1 MDQGASLKFPVTG
14 VELNQVPF
22 LSYEPGFN
30 YSTIEQGGAL
40 TLSPHPYPTDI
51 VAPLPFTAEDE
62 ATLLWSAAGLGN
74 TSFHSADDTSE
85 TSPSTLLS
93 APYGY
98 HSKTSSPQSVLFT
111 GFNSLKGIHTNS
123 HPGCSRFSGLSG
135 SQTAF
140 GTDNWPAEVGECSQ
154 SYPAANLVSVNSRPV
169 WDANA
174 HSSSSADPV
183 NLWTAPLMNGD
194 PDSNHAP
201 IHGFQSMNDP
211 NVNHDFAFGPMA
223 DTQDFTEPYLTP
235 SLDYHVADSNINS
248 QSTRFEAS
256 NGTMFNRWLGYNPA
270 PAIADELLSQNALR
284 NMEPEVLPE
293 NNDSFP
299 QARAGS
305 PGEAIS
311 SEISPA
317 NHDDHERVKPAVPSA
332 CMECGQSFRTQWQ
345 LDQHCNHEAH
355 AGFMCK
361 CGKGYTRLDVLG
373 RHLKA
378 YQPDLRK
385 YTCSLC
391 NSHSGGK
398 SFTRKDHLTQ
408 HIRGYHHIGNHD
420 DVRLYLCAHSDCLQY
435 REPNF
440 CDLTKEIQLQNR
452 PFANLKEFVQ
462 HMRTVHNEAPYPCD
476 VSGCLRAGGKG
487 YYSRMGL
494 IKHRK
499 REHPD
504 VPKVKVLLSCR
515 LPGCSGNGE
524 NGIINHYMKDHGYSW
539 DFAEGLTNGWTAS

>member
-1 MDQGASLKFPVTG
+1 MAQGASLKFPATG

-22 LSYEPGFN
+22 LSDKSGFN

-40 TLSPHPYPTDI
+40 TLSPNPYPTDI
-51 VAPLPFTAEDE
+51 VAPLPFAAEDE

-235 SLDYHVADSNINS
+235 SLDYHVAGNINA
-248 QSTRFEAS
+248 QSTSGAS
-256 NGTMFNRWLGYNPA
+256 NGTMFDTSLRYNPA

-284 NMEPEVLPE
+284 NMELEVVLPE
-293 NNDSFP
+293 NNESFP
-299 QARAGS
+299 QARARS

-317 NHDDHERVKPAVPSA
+317 NHDDHERVMLADPNA
-332 CMECGQSFRTQWQ
+332 CVECSQSFANGW
-345 LDQHCNHEAH
+345 LLVEHCSNEVH
-355 AGFMCK
+355 AAFMCK
-361 CGKGYTRLDVLG
+361 CGKGYARLDVLG
-373 RHLKA
+373 RHLKT
-378 YQPDLRK
+378 YQLDLRK
-385 YTCSLC
+385 YTCPQC
-391 NSHSGGK
+391 NSHGRGK
-398 SFTRKDHLTQ
+398 SFKRKDHLTQ
-408 HIRGYHHIGNHD
+408 HIRGYHHFGNSHD
-420 DVRLYLCAHSDCLQY
+420 DDCLYLCPHSDCLQY

-440 CDLTKEIQLQNR
+440 CDLTKEIRLRDR
-452 PFANLKEFVQ
+452 PFAHSKEFMQ
-462 HMRTVHNEAPYPCD
+462 HMRSVHNEAPYPCD
-476 VSGCLRAGGKG
+476 VSGCLRARGKG
-487 YYSRMGL
+487 YYRRTGL

-504 VPKVKVLLSCR
+504 APKVKVLLSCR
-515 LPGCSGNGE
+515 LPGCSSKGE
-524 NGIINHYMKDHGYSW
+524 NGIINHYMKDHGYSL
-539 DFAEGLTNGWTAS
+539 DFAEGLTNGWTG